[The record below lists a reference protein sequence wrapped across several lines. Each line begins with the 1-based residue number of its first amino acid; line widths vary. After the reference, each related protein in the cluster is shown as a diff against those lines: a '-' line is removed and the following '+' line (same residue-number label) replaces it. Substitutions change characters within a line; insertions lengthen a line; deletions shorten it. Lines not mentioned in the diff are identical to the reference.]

1 MRFLEFLRNR
11 DVLTKVFRILQQVAR
26 TANTV
31 AEARKLLAERLA
43 MGAMAGDFDDAVK
56 RLGASDAL
64 VKDFLDNG

>member
-1 MRFLEFLRNR
+1 
-11 DVLTKVFRILQQVAR
+11 
-26 TANTV
+26 
-31 AEARKLLAERLA
+31 